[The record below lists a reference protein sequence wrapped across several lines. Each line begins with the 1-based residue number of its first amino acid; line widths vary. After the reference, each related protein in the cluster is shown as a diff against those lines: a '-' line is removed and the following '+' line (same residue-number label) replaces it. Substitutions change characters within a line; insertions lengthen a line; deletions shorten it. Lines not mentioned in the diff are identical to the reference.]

1 MNEKEV
7 EYTNRISEIKQSIAD
22 LKTLQDSNDIYLV
35 STYKPRNDIFRRVP
49 TKLIVPSPVWVPVKK
64 IKIHEQFGYVV
75 WSSLIETEEQGY
87 MLKPTRVLSFLPDRT
102 LIDVPRII
110 ANTDIQQGLR
120 KVSCVDNEQF
130 WTCGLDKFMRLYNV
144 YNDSMTKNGD
154 LIYTDPGNSTVNIVT
169 NTQRNVVIRLKKWTP
184 SFICCSSSG
193 DFMVVMDNFDDEQTK
208 IVRYSG
214 STEKQ
219 TIQFDAQGRRIF
231 MTALYCN
238 IDCTKNIVKN
248 KNLDIC
254 VAGVHENA
262 IIVVNRAG
270 ELRFRYTGISKP
282 FDITTDNQGRI
293 LAVESHENR
302 IYILE
307 QDSQFLRYI
316 DNCGL
321 VTPWSLSVDNDD
333 KLLVMTKD
341 NGNVKKI
348 QYCL

>member
-1 MNEKEV
+1 MI
-7 EYTNRISEIKQSIAD
+7 YALFPLTNQE
-22 LKTLQDSNDIYLV
+22 TIYLEECQLNLLCHRQCG
-35 STYKPRNDIFRRVP
+35 S
-49 TKLIVPSPVWVPVKK
+49 LLKK

-120 KVSCVDNEQF
+120 KVSCVDNDQF
-130 WTCGLDKFMRLYNV
+130 WTCGLDKFMRLYTV
-144 YNDSMTKNGD
+144 YGELVKTIKTDSGTMPMDVAVTKNGD

-169 NTQRNVVIRLKKWTP
+169 NTQRNVVIRLKEWTP

-193 DFMVVMDNFDDEQTK
+193 DFMVVMDNFDEEQTK

-238 IDCTKNIVKN
+238 IDCTKNIVEN

-262 IIVVNRAG
+262 IIVINRAG
-270 ELRFRYTGISKP
+270 ELRF
-282 FDITTDNQGRI
+282 Q
-293 LAVESHENR
+293 
-302 IYILE
+302 
-307 QDSQFLRYI
+307 
-316 DNCGL
+316 
-321 VTPWSLSVDNDD
+321 
-333 KLLVMTKD
+333 
-341 NGNVKKI
+341 
-348 QYCL
+348 

>member
-110 ANTDIQQGLR
+110 SNTDIQQGLR
-120 KVSCVDNEQF
+120 KVSCVDNDQF
-130 WTCGLDKFMRLYNV
+130 WTCGLDKFMRLYTV
-144 YNDSMTKNGD
+144 YGELVKTIKTDSGTMPMDVAVTKNGD

-169 NTQRNVVIRLKKWTP
+169 NTQRNVVIRLKEWTP

-193 DFMVVMDNFDDEQTK
+193 DFMVVMDNFDEEQTK

-238 IDCTKNIVKN
+238 IDCTKNIVEN

-262 IIVVNRAG
+262 IIVINRAG
-270 ELRFRYTGISKP
+270 ELRFR
-282 FDITTDNQGRI
+282 
-293 LAVESHENR
+293 
-302 IYILE
+302 
-307 QDSQFLRYI
+307 
-316 DNCGL
+316 
-321 VTPWSLSVDNDD
+321 
-333 KLLVMTKD
+333 
-341 NGNVKKI
+341 
-348 QYCL
+348 